1 MPVRD
6 IEDIEL
12 PDDVLDLLPEVDKQ
26 SETFL
31 MSVGEALT
39 KRRTEAMNDRE
50 ASGID
55 ANWTLC
61 EDAYH
66 GIDELNRGEYRSS
79 AWVKPTVMN
88 APMTRPSDSK
98 TVGPKRSTA
107 FVRLTSRYVDA
118 GAAKISEI
126 LLAPDDRAF
135 SFSPTP
141 VPTLIDGLKDQSV
154 MTDPATG
161 QPMERFA
168 FPSEQQPPKPIG
180 QMDGQPTYPLQT
192 NQVAEEV
199 IAAATIKAKKAE
211 NQVWDW
217 MVECHH
223 AMEMRKV
230 IHDAARL
237 GVGVLKGPF
246 PKRDR
251 YYAVKKT
258 PGLNPNEPEVLQIIM
273 EETITPA
280 DKWVNPWNIFPDPAC
295 GDNIRNGSYVFER
308 EFASEKQVRDLIGL
322 PGYIKRQLKLAL
334 ERGPTS
340 KSANRNPNAK
350 DVPQQYEL
358 WHYFGTLNRD
368 ELKAINPKAV
378 KGIPKDKEV
387 VSVNITMIGDV
398 VVKGTINPLETSGDI
413 PYLSMPWQPRAGSWV
428 GTGIAEQVR
437 VPQEMV
443 NAATRALLNNAG
455 ISAGPQIVITQGMI
469 IPADGTMELT
479 PNKIWYLRDD
489 GSLDDVRKAFLSFDI
504 TNVGDEIMKI
514 VEYGMRLAEE
524 SSSIPLITQGMS
536 GKTTPETYGAAQLQ
550 DNNANQLLRS
560 IAATFDDYIT
570 EPLVLSYYEYYLL
583 DPEIP
588 AEDKGEFVV
597 HAHGSSALVERSIQD
612 RSIVEL
618 EPMVAN
624 PAYEIN
630 PRKWGAMMLKSRRL
644 SPTELQYTEEEA
656 KKLRETPPPPAPAVQ
671 VAQIKAAIE
680 EKKMQIEANVEA
692 AANASAE
699 RIAQIE
705 AQADLEIE
713 QLRQQTAQLRIK
725 MDTDRDNVYVQTQLQ
740 NAQTIYAGKLQE
752 LQLKK
757 DLAVSEFAMQHQL
770 SIDQAKTKLADTAMK
785 LKVQK
790 ELALIDAKAQMK
802 KEAMKA
808 PVQVPGRAE
817 DAFSQI

>member
-6 IEDIEL
+6 VEDIEL
-12 PDDVLDLLPEVDKQ
+12 PDEILDLLPEVDA
-26 SETFL
+26 TTDLFL
-31 MSVGEALT
+31 VSVGSTLSG
-39 KRRTEAMNDRE
+39 RLTEAMNDRE
-50 ASGID
+50 SAGID
-55 ANWTLC
+55 SNWTLC

-66 GIDELNRGEYRSS
+66 GIDDLNRGEYRSS

-88 APMTRPSDSK
+88 APLTRDTTKPSN
-98 TVGPKRSTA
+98 TRATA

-126 LLAPDDRAF
+126 LIGPDDRAF

-154 MTDPATG
+154 MTHPDGA
-161 QPMERFA
+161 PMERFA
-168 FPSEQQPPKPIG
+168 LPGEQAPPAPIG
-180 QMDGQPTYPLQT
+180 QAGGQPTYPLQT
-192 NQVAEEV
+192 NQLAEEA
-199 IAAATIKAKKAE
+199 IAMATMSAKKAE
-211 NQVWDW
+211 TQVWDW

-246 PKRDR
+246 PKRSRR
-251 YYAVKKT
+251 YAIKKT
-258 PGLNPNEPEVLQIIM
+258 RGMTPDASEMLQIVM
-273 EETITPA
+273 EESLTPA

-308 EFASEKQVRDLIGL
+308 EFASEKQVRDLIGM
-322 PGYIKRQLKLAL
+322 PGYVTRQLQKALAL
-334 ERGPTS
+334 GPTT
-340 KSANRNPNAK
+340 KTPNKNPNVKEVA
-350 DVPQQYEL
+350 QQYEI
-358 WHYFGTLNRD
+358 WHYFGTIKRK
-368 ELKAINPKAV
+368 ELVAMNPKAA
-378 KGIPKDKEV
+378 KSLPKDQEL
-387 VSVNITMIGDV
+387 VNANVTMIGDV
-398 VVKGTINPLETSGDI
+398 VVKATINSLETSGDL

-428 GTGIAEQVR
+428 GTGVAEQVR
-437 VPQEMV
+437 VPQEIV
-443 NAATRALLNNAG
+443 NASTRALLNNAG
-455 ISAGPQIVITQGMI
+455 ISAGPQIVISQGVI
-469 IPADGTMELT
+469 TPSDGKWELV
-479 PNKIWYLRDD
+479 PNKIWYLKDD
-489 GSLDDVRKAFLSFDI
+489 GSMDDVRKAFMTFDI
-504 TNVGDEIMKI
+504 TNVGAQIMQI

-536 GKTTPETYGAAQLQ
+536 GSTTPETYGAAQLQ

-570 EPLVLSYYEYYLL
+570 EPLVLSYYEWYLL

-588 AEDKGEFVV
+588 AADKGEFVV
-597 HAHGSSALVERSIQD
+597 HAHGSASLVERAIQD
-612 RSIVEL
+612 RSVIEL

-644 SPTELQYTEEEA
+644 SPTDLQYTEAESQ
-656 KKLRETPPPPAPAVQ
+656 KMKETPPPPAPAVQ
-671 VAQIKAAIE
+671 VAQIKAQME
-680 EKKMQIEANVEA
+680 EKRMQLEANVDA

-699 RIAQIE
+699 RIAQMQ
-705 AQADLEIE
+705 AQADREIE
-713 QLRQQTAQLRIK
+713 QIRQQTAQLRIK

-752 LQLKK
+752 LALKK
-757 DLAVSEFAMQHQL
+757 DLAVSEFAMTHQI

-790 ELALIDAKAQMK
+790 ELALVDAKVNLK
-802 KEAMKA
+802 KDAMKA
-808 PVQVPGRAE
+808 PVQVPGRAG
-817 DAFSQI
+817 DSFSQI